1 MAKIL
6 LILVNLVT
14 TIVSVFFPKLK
25 NKINK
30 EQIQQIEDT
39 VEAVGE
45 IVVKIKP
52 ESANAVQT
60 INDAIDEVEN
70 VLEDNNVGQSAQK

>member
-14 TIVSVFFPKLK
+14 TIISVFFPKLK
-25 NKINK
+25 NKISK

-45 IVVKIKP
+45 VVVKIKP
-52 ESANAVQT
+52 ESAAAVQA
-60 INDAIDEVEN
+60 INDAIDEAQAD
-70 VLEDNNVGQSAQK
+70 LEKNNVGQSAKK